1 MQHALLE
8 PIFKHKMDNKVTRNS
23 QHCFTKAKLH
33 LTNLTASFNDMTTC
47 VAKGKAMGFMESNLT
62 QHCLEAEKHR
72 VEE

>member
-33 LTNLTASFNDMTTC
+33 LTNLTASFNDMTAC
-47 VAKGKAMGFMESNLT
+47 IAKGKAMGFMESNLT